1 MFTIII
7 TIILSA
13 LAFVLLGI
21 KSKGTSYSKE
31 YSWGKTKK
39 QLLVIPVAA
48 LIMLFG
54 VITTIG
60 ANRVGVLYDPFNGG
74 VQSYLLGEG
83 MKFKSPFSTVYQ
95 INTEMSELTFED
107 ISVQTSD
114 SQWVKS
120 KLQVQVK
127 IDKEQAFTYFKKY
140 KDKNF
145 DDISNILK
153 NTTQKQLEAVST
165 KYNIMNILGDSR
177 NDIVNQTLVN
187 LKIELAKDGII
198 IERLVLVD
206 TDAGDT
212 IETAIA
218 NEAAAKKN
226 AEAATYLKE
235 KAQLEGEAQV
245 ITAQKTK
252 ESNDLMTQSLTSAIL
267 TKMYYE
273 KWDGKLPTTM
283 TGDSTILSIP
293 AK

>member
-1 MFTIII
+1 MLTIIF
-7 TIILSA
+7 TIILSII
-13 LAFVLLGI
+13 AFWLLGATV
-21 KSKGTSYSKE
+21 KGSGFSKE
-31 YSWGKTKK
+31 YGWNFSKK
-39 QLLVIPVAA
+39 QILVIPIAI

-54 VITTIG
+54 IVTTIG

-95 INTEMSELTFED
+95 INTEMSELSFDD
-107 ISVQTSD
+107 ISVQTND
-114 SQWVKS
+114 SQWVKA
-120 KLQVQVK
+120 KLQIQVK
-127 IDKEQAFTYFKKY
+127 IDKEQAFTYFKNY

-145 DDISNILK
+145 NDISNILK

-165 KYNIMNILGDSR
+165 QYNIMNILGDSR
-177 NDIVNQTLVN
+177 NDIVNKTLDN
-187 LKIELAKDGII
+187 LKVEFAKDGII

-226 AEAATYLKE
+226 AEAAKYLKE

-252 ESNDLMTQSLTSAIL
+252 ESNDLVTQSLTGAIL

>member
-1 MFTIII
+1 MVTIIFA
-7 TIILSA
+7 ILAA
-13 LAFVLLGI
+13 LLTFGLLGV
-21 KSKGTSYSKE
+21 KSNGSGYSKE
-31 YSWGKTKK
+31 YDWHFTKR
-39 QLLVIPVAA
+39 QIIAIPVAL

-54 VITTIG
+54 MITTIG
-60 ANRVGVLYDPFNGG
+60 ANRVGVLYDPFGGG

-120 KLQVQVK
+120 KIQIQVK
-127 IDKEQAFTYFKKY
+127 IDREQAFTYFKKY

-145 DDISNILK
+145 NDISNILK
-153 NTTQKQLEAVST
+153 NTTQKQLEAIST

-177 NDIVNQTLVN
+177 NDIVNQTLAN
-187 LKIELAKDGII
+187 LKVELAKDGIVV
-198 IERLVLVD
+198 ERLVLID

-226 AEAATYLKE
+226 AETAKYLKE

-293 AK
+293 VK